1 MKLDLVFFFLIIVL
15 MPFIKIFFIWLCYAF
30 LMKVLLNDVSP
41 LSMCSIFPLEKKY
54 IYKNVNE
61 SVKMKTFE
69 LILFTAK
76 RKCVEVVWGSFCL
89 FKFYEADAATCSN
102 FLDKINWG
110 KNLIV
115 HLFLSLSKTSFYVY
129 FPLNFIYFEN
139 LLGYL
144 THRIETFLYYTI
156 PEEDFACF
164 PLKMFLSTL
173 LANILC
179 KLLIDTLSEPDFIN
193 FNNLHVPYRL
203 HRWFASVDLKSFLE
217 YIHCRAKVWNHV

>member
-41 LSMCSIFPLEKKY
+41 LSMCSIFPLEKKN

-76 RKCVEVVWGSFCL
+76 RKCVEVVWRSFCL
-89 FKFYEADAATCSN
+89 FKFYEAEAATCSN

-115 HLFLSLSKTSFYVY
+115 HLFLSLSKPVFMCIS
-129 FPLNFIYFEN
+129 L
-139 LLGYL
+139 
-144 THRIETFLYYTI
+144 
-156 PEEDFACF
+156 
-164 PLKMFLSTL
+164 
-173 LANILC
+173 
-179 KLLIDTLSEPDFIN
+179 
-193 FNNLHVPYRL
+193 
-203 HRWFASVDLKSFLE
+203 
-217 YIHCRAKVWNHV
+217 